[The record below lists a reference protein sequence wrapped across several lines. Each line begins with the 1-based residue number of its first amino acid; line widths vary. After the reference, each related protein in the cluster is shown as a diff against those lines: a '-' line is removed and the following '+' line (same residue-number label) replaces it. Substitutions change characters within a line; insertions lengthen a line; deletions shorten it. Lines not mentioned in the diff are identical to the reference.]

1 MKQLTNAFQVQE
13 PRLQARASL
22 QWLEHSRDSEVS
34 SHCRIG
40 FALPSLPTLLIILT
54 KSMIRPS
61 RIERFRLRK
70 TPEQT
75 DRALRVL
82 IQDAWNH
89 VPGIRRRF
97 EQAGLRPDP
106 IRTARD
112 LIRLPV
118 TDRTSFDPRNL
129 QDHLRNGTDGR
140 RCSVCM
146 TSGTTGQRL
155 SVYMTQP
162 EAFFRRLILLL
173 AIRKNAHV
181 TFPFSI
187 LDVGTD
193 TWSDRGTKWYGV
205 GRVTR
210 ISRLLP
216 LDEQVEQLV
225 CASPDVITGMPSC
238 LELLAE
244 RLHERGETPHQ
255 PLLVVSRGEQ
265 LHTAA
270 RKLLAE
276 VFGCRVVD
284 YYNCE
289 EVGNIAWECP
299 QDQELLHVQT
309 NACILEVVD
318 EDGLPMEPGMMGR
331 VVVTNLFNHTMPFIR
346 HDLGDRA
353 AMKPPRSGA
362 CTCGY
367 HGQSLSPIDGREGD
381 FFWRQDGQ
389 RVSPLV
395 IITLV
400 NNAVLRLEQR
410 QGDFVRRYQ
419 VVQEATGQIRV
430 LLATPS
436 PVPEDITSEIANAME
451 RCGLGI
457 ECAVE
462 RVVGIPSELSGKFR
476 RIISHMDKRS

>member
-1 MKQLTNAFQVQE
+1 
-13 PRLQARASL
+13 
-22 QWLEHSRDSEVS
+22 
-34 SHCRIG
+34 
-40 FALPSLPTLLIILT
+40 
-54 KSMIRPS
+54 
-61 RIERFRLRK
+61 
-70 TPEQT
+70 
-75 DRALRVL
+75 
-82 IQDAWNH
+82 
-89 VPGIRRRF
+89 
-97 EQAGLRPDP
+97 
-106 IRTARD
+106 
-112 LIRLPV
+112 
-118 TDRTSFDPRNL
+118 
-129 QDHLRNGTDGR
+129 
-140 RCSVCM
+140 M

-155 SVYMTQP
+155 AVYMTQT

-173 AIRKNAHV
+173 SIRKNAHV
-181 TFPFSI
+181 PFPFSI

-193 TWSDRGTKWYGV
+193 TWSDRGTQWYGV

-210 ISRLLP
+210 LSRLLP

-244 RLHERGETPHQ
+244 RLRGRGKPHQ

-265 LHTAA
+265 LHTPT

-299 QDQELLHVQT
+299 QDQETLHVQT

-318 EDGLPMEPGMMGR
+318 ADGFPVEPVVMGR

-346 HDLGDRA
+346 YDLGDRA
-353 AMKPPRSGA
+353 AMKPPHSGA

-367 HGQSLSPIDGREGD
+367 HGPSLTPIDGREED
-381 FFWRQDGQ
+381 FFWREDGQ

-400 NNAVLRLEQR
+400 NDAVLRLEQH
-410 QGDFVRRYQ
+410 QGDFVRRYR

-430 LLATPS
+430 LLATPR
-436 PVPEDITSEIANAME
+436 PVPENIASEISHAME
-451 RCGLGI
+451 RYGLGT

-462 RVVGIPSELSGKFR
+462 RVDRIPSELSGKFR
-476 RIISHMDKRS
+476 RIISHMDKPL